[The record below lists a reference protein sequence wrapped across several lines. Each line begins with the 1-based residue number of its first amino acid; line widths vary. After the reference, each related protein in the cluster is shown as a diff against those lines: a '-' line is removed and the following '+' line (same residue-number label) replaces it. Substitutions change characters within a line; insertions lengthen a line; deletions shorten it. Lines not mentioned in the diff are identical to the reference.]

1 MRSLSPDGESWVT
14 IASLPTT
21 SKKVAFLG
29 FSFAHR
35 KRFRVDLYID
45 TGNEL
50 ENKEIFNKLL
60 VHKAS
65 IETELGTFLSW
76 ERLEGV
82 RASRI
87 ALYHAGAITDTEDD
101 LARLRTW
108 AVDAMIRLQKVM
120 DTYLSEVL

>member
-1 MRSLSPDGESWVT
+1 MDVN
-14 IASLPTT
+14 
-21 SKKVAFLG
+21 
-29 FSFAHR
+29 
-35 KRFRVDLYID
+35 ID

-60 VHKAS
+60 VRKS
-65 IETELGTFLSW
+65 TIEAELGTSLSW

-87 ALYHAGAITDTEDD
+87 ALYHEGAIFDEDDD

-108 AVDAMIRLQKVM
+108 AVDAMIKLQKVM
-120 DTYLSEVL
+120 DKHLSEVV